1 MYDPEA
7 QLLRRYVLE
16 RAAGRTPAA
25 EYVRLEEVAPGV
37 GGWIRCDEKTARES
51 EHWRRLRRPGAL
63 WCPVLGNRLGIAQ
76 DVALQAYFLTV
87 PEGGWQRLADE
98 VRRRPSQ
105 CLRHWRDAGRRILA
119 ASAGTTTGRPPPQ
132 GRLAGWPAHRG
143 TGSRSLQ
150 YNHRHT

>member
-1 MYDPEA
+1 MRDPEA

-16 RAAGRTPAA
+16 RAAGRIPAA

-63 WCPVLGNRLGIAQ
+63 WCPVLGNRLGVAQ

-87 PEGGWQRLADE
+87 PEDGWQRLANE
-98 VRRRPSQ
+98 VRRCPLE
-105 CLRHWRDAGRRILA
+105 CLRRWRDAGRRILA
-119 ASAGTTTGRPPPQ
+119 ASVAQTSGALPPP
-132 GRLAGWPAHRG
+132 GRLAGWPAQRG
-143 TGSRSLQ
+143 IGSRSLQ
-150 YNHRHT
+150 ANSR